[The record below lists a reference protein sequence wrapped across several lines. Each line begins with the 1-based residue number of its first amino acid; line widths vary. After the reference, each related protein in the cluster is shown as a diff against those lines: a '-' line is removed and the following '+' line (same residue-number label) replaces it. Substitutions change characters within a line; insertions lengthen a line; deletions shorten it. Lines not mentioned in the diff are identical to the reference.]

1 MAIKDYQI
9 YKGALLNEKERV
21 KNLLNGMDK
30 GIYLE
35 ELGGELS
42 ILDNHPADIGEEMA
56 SCDTVR
62 ALRGNEMKILDKI
75 DNSLE
80 KIDDG
85 TYGICP
91 MCSGKISKERLQFMP
106 YAEYCIKCQNDLTS
120 VYKNDF
126 SRRPLEE
133 QVLQPFNFGYNDF
146 KDDPGFDAE
155 DTYQAVESFNRQK
168 NLDDYYYDDDE
179 YVEGIEAISN
189 GQYRHQLL

>member
-1 MAIKDYQI
+1 MAMKNYQI
-9 YKGALLNEKERV
+9 YKDALLKEKERV
-21 KNLLNGMDK
+21 ESLLQGMDK
-30 GIYLE
+30 GIYMQE
-35 ELGGELS
+35 IGGELAVV
-42 ILDNHPADIGEEMA
+42 DNHPADIGEEMA
-56 SCDTVR
+56 ISDTAR
-62 ALRGNEMKILDKI
+62 ALRGNENKILNKI
-75 DNSLE
+75 DNSLK
-80 KIDDG
+80 KIEDG

-91 MCSGKISKERLQFMP
+91 MCSKTINKERLEFMP

-126 SRRPLEE
+126 TRRPLEE
-133 QVLQPFNFGYNDF
+133 QVLEPFNYGYNDF

-189 GQYRHQLL
+189 GQYRHQLY